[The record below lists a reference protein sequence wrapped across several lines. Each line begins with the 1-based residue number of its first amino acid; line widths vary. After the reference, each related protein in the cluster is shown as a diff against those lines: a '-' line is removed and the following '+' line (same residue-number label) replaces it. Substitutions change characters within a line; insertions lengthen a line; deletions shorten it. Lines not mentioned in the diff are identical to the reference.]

1 MFFSIQLT
9 KEKLLE
15 RVIKIKKEFLIKVTF
30 FKKQLS
36 LLQWRQINFNGTAN
50 KIHETFLITLTDIY
64 DPKFPI
70 REYILKDKDI
80 SKGPKKLSKKKQ
92 RLYATFFETKTREG
106 EFKYKIYKNLFE
118 KL

>member
-1 MFFSIQLT
+1 M
-9 KEKLLE
+9 
-15 RVIKIKKEFLIKVTF
+15 
-30 FKKQLS
+30 
-36 LLQWRQINFNGTAN
+36 
-50 KIHETFLITLTDIY
+50 TDVY

-118 KL
+118 KLWKKAKIIHYSKLLQKYKTDAKRTYQVMKEIIGKQKKKSNLLP